1 MGPTAI
7 VLPYLERRA
16 RGMLSAMADDGTRQ
30 TLKLF
35 GVAVTA
41 FEEAVEGGSGD
52 AARKAEAEL
61 RTHLKDLIALIERL
75 SERAAKL

>member
-1 MGPTAI
+1 
-7 VLPYLERRA
+7 
-16 RGMLSAMADDGTRQ
+16 MLSAMADDGTRQ

-41 FEEAVEGGSGD
+41 FEEAVEAGSGD

-61 RTHLKDLIALIERL
+61 RTHL
-75 SERAAKL
+75 

>member
-1 MGPTAI
+1 M
-7 VLPYLERRA
+7 LA
-16 RGMLSAMADDGTRQ
+16 RGWNVPTLLFHGMADDGTRQ

-41 FEEAVEGGSGD
+41 FEEAVEAGSGD

-75 SERAAKL
+75 SERATKL

>member
-1 MGPTAI
+1 
-7 VLPYLERRA
+7 
-16 RGMLSAMADDGTRQ
+16 MLSAMADDGTRQ
-30 TLKLF
+30 TLKLV

-41 FEEAVEGGSGD
+41 FEEAVGSGSGD

>member
-1 MGPTAI
+1 VDAPAI
-7 VLPYLERRA
+7 VPPYWGWRV
-16 RGMLSAMADDGTRQ
+16 RGMLPAMADDGTRQ

>member
-1 MGPTAI
+1 M
-7 VLPYLERRA
+7 LP
-16 RGMLSAMADDGTRQ
+16 GMADDGTRQ